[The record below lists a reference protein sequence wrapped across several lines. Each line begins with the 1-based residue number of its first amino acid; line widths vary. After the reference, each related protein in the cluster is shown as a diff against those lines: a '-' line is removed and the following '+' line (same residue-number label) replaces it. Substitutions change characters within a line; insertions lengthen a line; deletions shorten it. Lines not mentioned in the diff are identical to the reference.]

1 MGTAGDPSMTS
12 FGCSWRDW
20 LGLALSLS
28 LPEGVPGSFSPVP
41 LYKSSCQLIEAS
53 KWLLDFRAVFLF
65 CDFFFQKDKFFAFT
79 YPEFILRISKPCH
92 VSIPV
97 LVEIL
102 LSILTPQEHL
112 KARNVMD
119 RLPWP
124 EGMSFYKHRA
134 QRCSC
139 PAFTPPS
146 RVSMQG
152 LS

>member
-1 MGTAGDPSMTS
+1 M
-12 FGCSWRDW
+12 
-20 LGLALSLS
+20 
-28 LPEGVPGSFSPVP
+28 
-41 LYKSSCQLIEAS
+41 EAS

-92 VSIPV
+92 ISIPV

-146 RVSMQG
+146 SLTARIEVNPGCWMLHVFFKSPISLLGSQSPLHDVASEFL
-152 LS
+152 LSAF